1 MSIGRASPRITAHG
15 ARLNEAVFLNRIH
28 QAHEYAITKSE
39 RQRIDEYV
47 PSGKVNQEK

>member
-1 MSIGRASPRITAHG
+1 M
-15 ARLNEAVFLNRIH
+15 ARDFMKADFLNRIH

-47 PSGKVNQEK
+47 PSGTVNKEK